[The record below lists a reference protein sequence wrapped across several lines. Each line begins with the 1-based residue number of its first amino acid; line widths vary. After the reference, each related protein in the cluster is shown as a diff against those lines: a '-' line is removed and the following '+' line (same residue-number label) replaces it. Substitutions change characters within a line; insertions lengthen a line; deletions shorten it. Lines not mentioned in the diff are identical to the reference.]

1 MSQVELISADA
12 FETEVEQYT
21 GPVLVDIFAAWCGPC
36 KMIAPMVDTLAEEQ
50 PGLKVVKIDADHAQ
64 SVMIKYG
71 VRSVP
76 TLLLFDNGKV
86 VATKVGALPMTAL
99 RDFVAPVIEAA

>member
-1 MSQVELISADA
+1 MSQVELISADV
-12 FETEVEQYT
+12 FETEVEHHA

-36 KMIAPMVDTLAEEQ
+36 KMIAPMLDILAVER
-50 PGLKVVKIDADHAQ
+50 PDLKIVKIDADHAQ

-76 TLLLFDNGKV
+76 TLLLFDEGKV

-99 RDFVAPVIEAA
+99 REFVAPVTA